1 MTGTQVP
8 ISHPNREDDNFIL
21 FGGSPL
27 APGHRGEQVGQPQ
40 GRGHQQDQQ
49 RSSGPVGRSL
59 FYQTNLLLLET
70 HSALLFDA
78 LHKTNRTQE
87 NRHEISE
94 LEKTV
99 RSLRQVM
106 ANQDYAPLVYH
117 VDGRI
122 TTPTRPWIHRWR
134 DLQGG
139 YHVTPYEPPNT
150 NPAGY
155 PYQHRADG
163 AQPLRQ
169 VAKDLDWQ
177 LHSNLRRYLPDM
189 EWCVVCGNWHYVQEA
204 RSVDILL
211 WEAFGDENGLLP
223 DEYPIDGQVM
233 QLPSLPMCLEWA
245 QFWDWGIIGLVPGR
259 TPGSWMTKVVHPD
272 FIQFMASNYPGA
284 EGREINVSSS
294 WQPNP
299 RHLYL
304 RWAVTELLRIHDEGV
319 ARPVAP
325 ARGVLSW
332 ENSIADYETGPLGC
346 DMTMMVTWLGYELAG
361 LAPEETCA
369 LFDIPEELEQRAK
382 DQLNM
387 EWARQF
393 WTPRFKRFID
403 AYLGWNAVVSKELA
417 QYRQQM
423 VISPGVS
430 RVDDGEADQRLRE
443 VLGEILA
450 DEDEEPQ
457 IAEEQTVEQD
467 ENEEVAGGEKTGE
480 KTVHQENVEEVDV
493 ETPEEEETGTL
504 EELATE
510 AEIEGEKDE
519 EEKSD
524 EDTEE
529 QLEFQSSDYNAD
541 VEGYF
546 DDWGEEEGSNWNQ
559 TTDDG
564 DRVTTSEEDDG
575 PSSFGD
581 ELEAV
586 MDLIE
591 TLARDIVDSTAP

>member
-87 NRHEISE
+87 NRHDISE

-332 ENSIADYETGPLGC
+332 ENGIADYETGPLGC

-423 VISPGVS
+423 GISPGVS

-443 VLGEILA
+443 VLGRYWRTRMRSHRLPRSRLWRKTRTRRWLVGRRPVRRRSTRRTLRRWMSRRRRRRRLVPWRSSRRRRRSRVRRMRKRRATRILRNSSSSKA
-450 DEDEEPQ
+450 AITMPTSKDTLMTG
-457 IAEEQTVEQD
+457 ARRK
-467 ENEEVAGGEKTGE
+467 VAAGTRPP
-480 KTVHQENVEEVDV
+480 T
-493 ETPEEEETGTL
+493 TGTGSQPARKMMVL
-504 EELATE
+504 RASAT
-510 AEIEGEKDE
+510 
-519 EEKSD
+519 
-524 EDTEE
+524 
-529 QLEFQSSDYNAD
+529 SSK
-541 VEGYF
+541 
-546 DDWGEEEGSNWNQ
+546 
-559 TTDDG
+559 
-564 DRVTTSEEDDG
+564 
-575 PSSFGD
+575 
-581 ELEAV
+581 L
-586 MDLIE
+586 
-591 TLARDIVDSTAP
+591 